1 MTVSDVGVGRAFEDL
16 VQPEQGRVNS
26 LIYTDASIFDEE
38 MRRIFY
44 STWVFVAHDSEVPE
58 VGDYKTTYIGRVPVI
73 VTRSE
78 DGQLHVV
85 VNRCAHRGATVCQRE
100 LGNANFFKCEYHGWV
115 YDNTGQLKG
124 VTLRS
129 GFQPGEI
136 PEGLRL
142 DRAPRVDVYQGCIF
156 ASLSER
162 GPSLRDHLGGVAG
175 YLDEW
180 VSRSPSGKLTVA
192 GVSRQRYNGN
202 WKLQVEGSNERY
214 HAEFLHRVDTQMS
227 GRLAARQGTTVG
239 AKRTPVEADE
249 RGIDLGNGHSVMEIP
264 PGYGTVQLGKY
275 STELVDQATAAMGT
289 SDPSVILGP
298 YWRMM
303 VFPNVAFASTH
314 FRVIRPINV
323 DLTEVAQYYFD
334 VPGWPESANLI
345 RKREEESFYGAAGFG
360 APDDF
365 EMFTRIQRGLA
376 AGDWPA
382 ANPWVLFKREV
393 TTERTDP
400 SGVRYAHSA
409 SEIEQRA
416 MYYAWR
422 DLMCPSEKE

>member
-1 MTVSDVGVGRAFEDL
+1 MAISQLKAGQDAGDL

-26 LIYTDASIFDEE
+26 QIYTDPSIFDEE

-44 STWVFVAHDSEVPE
+44 STWVFVAHESEVAE
-58 VGDYKTTYIGRVPVI
+58 VGDYKTTYIGRVPII

-78 DGQLHVV
+78 GGQLHVV

-100 LGNANFFKCEYHGWV
+100 LGNANYFKCEYHGWV
-115 YDNTGQLKG
+115 YDNTGELKG

-156 ASLSER
+156 ASLSED
-162 GPSLRDHLGGVAG
+162 GPSLRENLGGVTA

-180 VSRSPSGKLTVA
+180 ASRSPSGKLTVA
-192 GVSRQRYNGN
+192 GVSRQRYDGN

-214 HAEFLHRVDTQMS
+214 HAEFLHRVDTRMS
-227 GRLAARQGTTVG
+227 ARLAARQGTTVG
-239 AKRTPVEADE
+239 AKRNAVVADE

-264 PGYGTVQLGKY
+264 DGYGTVQLGKY
-275 STELVDQATAAMGT
+275 ARELVDEATAALGT
-289 SDPSVILGP
+289 PDPTVILGP

-303 VFPNVAFASTH
+303 VFPNVVFASTH

-323 DLTEVAQYYFD
+323 DLTEVTQYYVD
-334 VPGWPESANLI
+334 IPDWPESANLI

-376 AGDWPA
+376 ACDWPG

-393 TTERTDP
+393 TAERTDS
-400 SGVRYAHSA
+400 SGHRYAHSA

-422 DLMCPSEKE
+422 DLMFPSEK